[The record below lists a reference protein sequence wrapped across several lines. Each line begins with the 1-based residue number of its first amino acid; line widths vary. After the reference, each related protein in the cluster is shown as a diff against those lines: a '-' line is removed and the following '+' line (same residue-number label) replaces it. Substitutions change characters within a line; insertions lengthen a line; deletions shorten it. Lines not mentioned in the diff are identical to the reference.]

1 MLQVCPLSSL
11 LLLKDRGFLEIET
24 FPQKG
29 ELDSRD
35 SHVKRKVTH
44 AERQDLKQHVQDK
57 WDCMG
62 ISTTKE
68 RDTVRREGVWIGEYY
83 LGPMP
88 NLKKSTQIC
97 SSTNVPLLTPSPS
110 CLAKIPWIPRHF
122 KWDNCW
128 SPPRCVP
135 YPIHCSTILEAAA
148 VSPARSLLLL
158 LGLLTCSSQ
167 GILCFPDLLA
177 MLPPSYPSVGA
188 NLTHSDN
195 PGTCQVYLYF

>member
-1 MLQVCPLSSL
+1 MFRLLACSPSCGYRPYWWALVTLTVSLYLGQLNMADVTVCPLFSL

-24 FPQKG
+24 FHQKG

-62 ISTTKE
+62 ISTAKE
-68 RDTVRREGVWIGEYY
+68 RDTVRRDGVWIGEYY

-110 CLAKIPWIPRHF
+110 CLAKIPWIPRHL

-158 LGLLTCSSQ
+158 LV
-167 GILCFPDLLA
+167 F
-177 MLPPSYPSVGA
+177 
-188 NLTHSDN
+188 
-195 PGTCQVYLYF
+195 